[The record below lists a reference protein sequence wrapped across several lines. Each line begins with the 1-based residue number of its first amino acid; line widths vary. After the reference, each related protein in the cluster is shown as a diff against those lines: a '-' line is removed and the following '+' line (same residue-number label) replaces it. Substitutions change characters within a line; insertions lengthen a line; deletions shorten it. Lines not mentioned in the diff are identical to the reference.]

1 MNYRTEI
8 LICVGCK
15 TEYKARFRID
25 PKWAGT
31 FRMAMNA
38 RNCYR
43 CNSVKKLAD
52 EGDHQCIKWV
62 NNHLVSYA

>member
-1 MNYRTEI
+1 MKYRTEI

-15 TEYKARFRID
+15 TEIKSRFRVN

-38 RNCYR
+38 RYCYR
-43 CNSVKKLAD
+43 CSSVKKLAE
-52 EGDHQCIKWV
+52 EGDSCCQKWV
-62 NNHLVSYA
+62 NNHLVAYA